1 MVIRMKNNVL
11 MIISILLGI
20 VALVLSWQ
28 TYQISLILKQLQP
41 KILLVDH
48 IGDIDMVSSY
58 GGRNEPAHFVCP
70 ENIRLQNIGGAVTSL
85 TDYDVIVS
93 YNQKTIQYENNRLSV
108 YAFSKTNISPAI
120 FSFRSALF
128 NYQFRA
134 TFAAGGFSDAIPL
147 PFQIAPYS
155 AQDLYLVTDYIL
167 DLNVIN
173 VSQYPLAKNNL
184 AISYKLHFAS
194 GQVLEVPFFTCQ
206 YLFQ

>member
-1 MVIRMKNNVL
+1 MKNNVL

-20 VALVLSWQ
+20 VALILSWQ
-28 TYQISLILKQLQP
+28 TYKISRVLEQLQP
-41 KILLVDH
+41 EILLVDH
-48 IGDIDMVSSY
+48 IGNSDMVSSY
-58 GGRNEPAHFVCP
+58 GGRDEPAHFVCP
-70 ENIRLQNIGGAVTSL
+70 ENIRLQNVGGAVTSL

-93 YNQKTIQYENNRLSV
+93 YNQKSIQYENDRLSV

-120 FSFRSALF
+120 SSFRSALF
-128 NYQFRA
+128 NHQFRER
-134 TFAAGGFSDAIPL
+134 FAAGGFSDAIPL

-167 DLNVIN
+167 DLNVIK
-173 VSQYPLAKNNL
+173 VSQSPLPENEL

-206 YLFQ
+206 YLVQ